1 MKARRG
7 AKGLVADKTRIGCG
21 ARPTWSL
28 CGRSTGPKGVR
39 PSWRSVWREIWKWAT
54 GRRTLRW

>member
-7 AKGLVADKTRIGCG
+7 AKGLVADKTRIG

-28 CGRSTGPKGVR
+28 CGRSTGPKGV
-39 PSWRSVWREIWKWAT
+39 
-54 GRRTLRW
+54 